1 MLRFRLGSQLHVR
14 SGPGGGDERH
24 PLRKHA
30 GVGHLR
36 RLRRSRKLGRLRFQN
51 RVSISGR
58 FHLPRRTSC
67 QGLRVRRLR
76 SGQRFQHGQEE
87 LPALFQDAVQNL
99 PRHLRPSWNNFRF
112 GRSIGYRLQG
122 TLSGWEILQR
132 RDGHYQ
138 LAEES
143 FACRSGQ
150 AGLTT
155 RMDQA
160 ISSGEWS
167 PVDFAVKQ
175 RHL

>member
-1 MLRFRLGSQLHVR
+1 MRDGPDRCIGDPWHERRPVLRFRLGFQLHVR

-87 LPALFQDAVQNL
+87 LPALFQD
-99 PRHLRPSWNNFRF
+99 
-112 GRSIGYRLQG
+112 
-122 TLSGWEILQR
+122 
-132 RDGHYQ
+132 
-138 LAEES
+138 
-143 FACRSGQ
+143 Q
-150 AGLTT
+150 AGQTQCKICPVISGRPGTT
-155 RMDQA
+155 
-160 ISSGEWS
+160 
-167 PVDFAVKQ
+167 FASAARSATDCKERCPAGKFYSEETATTSRPKDRLLVALVKPD
-175 RHL
+175 